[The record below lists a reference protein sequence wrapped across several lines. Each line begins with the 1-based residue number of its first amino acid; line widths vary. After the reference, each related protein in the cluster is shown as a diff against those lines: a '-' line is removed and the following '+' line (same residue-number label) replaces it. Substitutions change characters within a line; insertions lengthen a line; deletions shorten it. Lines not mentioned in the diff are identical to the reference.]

1 MPWLIETKEQLE
13 WFLCKKYK
21 EVFIEVIPYNNKEHP
36 VNNPLT
42 LLYIFPLGFNEGYII
57 NIDHSESTT
66 IENNTYNS
74 LISTF
79 KTIYVRDKKESL
91 HYFIHPNIIDLT
103 LNKPDYELEYPQA
116 YHHFYKLYP
125 EKKDINRIIPIVK
138 HYECCNKIFND
149 LKSYIHVQPNQF
161 FNNKFSLVFNYLERS
176 GLCVERKRFES
187 KFHKI
192 TSNKVFTQYNFKTIT
207 SRPSNRFKGVNYAA
221 LNGKDDTRE
230 IFIPQNDVLAE
241 IDIMAYH
248 PTLLAKLIGYKFE
261 NKDIHKAFAEM
272 YGVDY
277 KEAKQLTFKML
288 YSGNYGKYKDLE
300 FFRKVKEYTNNLWGK
315 FNGQGYIECPISKH
329 RFEKDK
335 LENMNPAK
343 LLNYL
348 LQGLESSN
356 NVIILWEIIK
366 LLKNKKSKLI
376 LYTYDSFLFDF
387 DKSEAKVLYKEI
399 KNIFKSKNLKTKISY
414 GANYKFS
421 QPS

>member
-1 MPWLIETKEQLE
+1 MSWLIETKEQLE
-13 WFLCKKYK
+13 WFLHRNYE
-21 EVFIEVIPYNNKEHP
+21 EVFIEVVPYSNKEHP

-42 LLYIFPLGFNEGYII
+42 LLYIFPLNFNKGYII
-57 NIDHSESTT
+57 NIDHSESIP

-103 LNKPDYELEYPQA
+103 LNNPDYELEYPQA

-138 HYECCNKIFND
+138 HYEHCNKVFND

-176 GLCVERKRFES
+176 GLYVDRRRFES

-192 TSNKVFTQYNFKTIT
+192 TSDKVFTQYNFKTIT

-221 LNGKDDTRE
+221 LNRKDDTRE

-241 IDIMAYH
+241 MDITAYH
-248 PTLLAKLIGYKFE
+248 PTLLAKLIGYNFE
-261 NKDIHKAFAEM
+261 NEDIHKAFAKM

-300 FFRKVKEYTNNLWGK
+300 FFRKAKEYTNSLWEK
-315 FNGQGYIECPISKH
+315 FNFQGYIECPISKH

-348 LQGLESSN
+348 LQSLESSN
-356 NVIILWEIIK
+356 NVVILWEIIK
-366 LLKNKKSKLI
+366 LLKDKKSKLI

-399 KNIFKSKNLKTKISY
+399 KTIFKSKKLKTKISY

-421 QPS
+421 